1 MADSIE
7 VIDASSAGEF
17 WGVLSPEK
25 PLFPK
30 PCKLLYRGQGNHRWN
45 LTPGI
50 LRKKMS
56 STADMQVFKEW
67 AYVESFVRHCDSI
80 GLAIP
85 NDSPAFREKFL
96 NQSNLGDVSDW
107 PPTEMHPLMA
117 LAQHYRLPT
126 RLLDWS
132 TRAYVAAYFA
142 ISDAL
147 AKKVDTGAERLAVW
161 VLDIEKQALFHEL
174 KVVTVP
180 GGNNANLAAQSGRF
194 TLLTQKGGRAKPFE
208 GETALDYKH
217 GLRVVSGS
225 AQLAAKSHEPGA
237 GMKTVIA
244 MKHSLSFLEIAEVAE
259 GYTAEEVTKELS
271 PDHSFDQIQIAAG
284 ILRTIKDSRITR
296 LTGDAS
302 DFRTLAMDRERFS
315 RAKPATRMSFSY

>member
-17 WGVLSPEK
+17 WAVLSPEK

-147 AKKVDTGAERLAVW
+147 AKKVDTGAERLALW

-208 GETALDYKH
+208 GETALDLYFT
-217 GLRVVSGS
+217 
-225 AQLAAKSHEPGA
+225 SHALPPPL
-237 GMKTVIA
+237 KKVT
-244 MKHSLSFLEIAEVAE
+244 LPIAEAPAALNLSSLYGVTGATVFPDYYGAARATEDALSSPVAN
-259 GYTAEEVTKELS
+259 GGLS
-271 PDHSFDQIQIAAG
+271 LWEI
-284 ILRTIKDSRITR
+284 
-296 LTGDAS
+296 
-302 DFRTLAMDRERFS
+302 
-315 RAKPATRMSFSY
+315 